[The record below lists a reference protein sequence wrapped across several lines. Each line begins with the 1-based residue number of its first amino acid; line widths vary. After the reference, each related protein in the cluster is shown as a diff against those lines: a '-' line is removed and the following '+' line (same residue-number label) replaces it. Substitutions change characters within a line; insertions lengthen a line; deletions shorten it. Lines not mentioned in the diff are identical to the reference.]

1 MDYVIV
7 KYMPLTV
14 EYIKSYLPNIYNMFI
29 IYGVLFII
37 LLLDLTLRTSIKKLT
52 FLKTNRE
59 KSKLKKKENNQT
71 LFFINAIELMFLVA
85 FFILSLFYGINYFNE
100 SEKLKKVQSGQTV
113 MDWQQVSLVEI
124 KDKITIENNKL
135 IIDKLPNNFDY
146 KHDTIENNRKQVFE
160 ISSSSKNNEL
170 LKLTYRE
177 YDLDQTDREYSLT
190 VNELN
195 KLIENQE
202 NRQKEVK
209 Y

>member
-1 MDYVIV
+1 MDHLIV
-7 KYMPLTV
+7 KYMPLTA

-37 LLLDLTLRTSIKKLT
+37 LLLDLTLRIAIKKLI
-52 FLKTNRE
+52 FFKNRE
-59 KSKLKKKENNQT
+59 KLKLKKKENKQT
-71 LFFINAIELMFLVA
+71 IFFINAIELMFMFA
-85 FFILSLFYGINYFNE
+85 FFILTLFYGINYFNE
-100 SEKLKKVQSGQTV
+100 SEKLKKIQSGQTI
-113 MDWQQVSLVEI
+113 MGWQQVSLVEI

-160 ISSSSKNNEL
+160 IERFSNTDKVL
-170 LKLTYRE
+170 ALIYTDPDIYDPVRE
-177 YDLDQTDREYSLT
+177 YTLT

-195 KLIENQE
+195 KLIENQK

>member
-1 MDYVIV
+1 MDYVIL
-7 KYMPLTV
+7 KYMPLTT
-14 EYIKSYLPNIYNMFI
+14 EYIESYLPNIYNTFI
-29 IYGVLFII
+29 IYSVLFVV
-37 LLLDLTLRTSIKKLT
+37 LLLDLTLRIAIKNLT
-52 FLKTNRE
+52 FFKNRE
-59 KSKLKKKENNQT
+59 KLKLKKKENKQT

-85 FFILSLFYGINYFNE
+85 FFILSLFYGIKYFNE
-100 SEKLKKVQSGQTV
+100 SEKLRKIQSGQTV

-160 ISSSSKNNEL
+160 IERFSNTDKVL
-170 LKLTYRE
+170 ALIYTDPDIDDPVRE
-177 YDLDQTDREYSLT
+177 YILT

-202 NRQKEVK
+202 NK
-209 Y
+209 